1 MKRAM
6 ALKICQPASPTK
18 KRKNPCKSVSQIEG
32 GYTLHTM
39 EHTNTRSVLR
49 IGTVMLAIAALL
61 LCFTLVT
68 GVGAGIA
75 VAQEQEYQQ
84 QQPPV
89 EYHEGERDAQ
99 GEAEL
104 QPEPAMDDD
113 DVPVKVV
120 YCGYGFALNADET
133 ETGTEFYA
141 LPLRVNIIRVR
152 QLEPIRIRELME
164 QNWSIGEIRGEIMEK
179 ACAPTY
185 QGYMQ
190 FAGTHYTLVNISVNV
205 SHAKDSLAVNTLA
218 IDADVMVPMPMPTPD
233 AAVAELEPRGNGNGN
248 ASAEKPYQS
257 QDQSAGNI
265 SLNVLNLEYENFITI
280 GEGKLTIREHGEGF
294 QFQYHVLLRSER

>member
-1 MKRAM
+1 M
-6 ALKICQPASPTK
+6 
-18 KRKNPCKSVSQIEG
+18 
-32 GYTLHTM
+32 
-39 EHTNTRSVLR
+39 R
-49 IGTVMLAIAALL
+49 IGMVMLAIAALL

-75 VAQEQEYQQ
+75 MAQEQEYQQ
-84 QQPPV
+84 QQPSV

-99 GEAEL
+99 GEAEA
-104 QPEPAMDDD
+104 EPAMDDD

-120 YCGYGFALNADET
+120 YCGYGFALNADGT
-133 ETGTEFYA
+133 ETGTEFHA

-164 QNWSIGEIRGEIMEK
+164 QNRSIDEIRGEIMEK

-190 FAGTHYTLVNISVNV
+190 FAGTHYKLVNININVNTR
-205 SHAKDSLAVNTLA
+205 HAKDSLAVNNLA
-218 IDADVMVPMPMPTPD
+218 IDADIMVPMPMPTQD
-233 AAVAELEPRGNGNGN
+233 AAVAELEPAGNGN

-257 QDQSAGNI
+257 AGNI
-265 SLNVLNLEYENFITI
+265 SLNVLNNFEHENFITI
-280 GEGKLTIREHGEGF
+280 CEGKLTIRERGEAF
-294 QFQYHVLLRSER
+294 PFQYHVLLRSER

>member
-1 MKRAM
+1 
-6 ALKICQPASPTK
+6 
-18 KRKNPCKSVSQIEG
+18 
-32 GYTLHTM
+32 M

-49 IGTVMLAIAALL
+49 IGMVMLAIAALL

-68 GVGAGIA
+68 GVGAGI
-75 VAQEQEYQQ
+75 VMAQEQEYQQ
-84 QQPPV
+84 QQPSV

-99 GEAEL
+99 GEAEAEA
-104 QPEPAMDDD
+104 EPAMD

-120 YCGYGFALNADET
+120 YCGYGFALNADG
-133 ETGTEFYA
+133 TGTEFRA

-164 QNWSIGEIRGEIMEK
+164 QNWSIDEIRGEIMEK

-205 SHAKDSLAVNTLA
+205 SHAKDSLAVSTLA
-218 IDADVMVPMPMPTPD
+218 IDADVIQVPVPTPIPVPMPMPTQD
-233 AAVAELEPRGNGNGN
+233 AAEEKLEPAGNGNAKEN
-248 ASAEKPYQS
+248 ASAEKPYQIQD

-265 SLNVLNLEYENFITI
+265 SLNVLNNLEHENFITI
-280 GEGKLTIREHGEGF
+280 CEGKLTIRERGEGFQF

>member
-1 MKRAM
+1 MN
-6 ALKICQPASPTK
+6 LK
-18 KRKNPCKSVSQIEG
+18 
-32 GYTLHTM
+32 HTN
-39 EHTNTRSVLR
+39 TNTRSVLR
-49 IGTVMLAIAALL
+49 IGMVMLAIAALL

-84 QQPPV
+84 QQPSV

-99 GEAEL
+99 GKAEAEA
-104 QPEPAMDDD
+104 EPAMD

-120 YCGYGFALNADET
+120 YCGYGFALNADG
-133 ETGTEFYA
+133 TGTEFHA

-164 QNWSIGEIRGEIMEK
+164 QNWSIDEIRGEIMEK

-190 FAGTHYTLVNISVNV
+190 FAGTHYKLVNININVNT

-218 IDADVMVPMPMPTPD
+218 IDADIIQVPVPTPIPMPMPTPD
-233 AAVAELEPRGNGNGN
+233 AAVAELEPTGNGN
-248 ASAEKPYQS
+248 ASAEKPY

-265 SLNVLNLEYENFITI
+265 SLNVLNLELENFITI
-280 GEGKLTIREHGEGF
+280 GEGKLTIRERGEGF
-294 QFQYHVLLRSER
+294 RFQYYVLLRSER